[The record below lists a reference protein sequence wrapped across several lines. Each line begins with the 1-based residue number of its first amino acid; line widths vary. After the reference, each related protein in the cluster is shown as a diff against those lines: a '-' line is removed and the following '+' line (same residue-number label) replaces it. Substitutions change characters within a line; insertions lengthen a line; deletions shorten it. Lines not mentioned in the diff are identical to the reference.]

1 MDDLLCRLEMAH
13 QKAIGPMVK
22 PEKHRTIYSDA
33 LAELTQLRAQIGTE
47 IRTKGVVQQ
56 SHDWLYREKAR
67 LEATLRKIAN
77 PNTVTGM
84 NDQDRA
90 PKLQRIAQAAISA
103 GTEAPNTQ
111 D

>member
-1 MDDLLCRLEMAH
+1 MRTMHEKDRRIRSLEFELRNERRANEEMAR
-13 QKAIGPMVK
+13 KI
-22 PEKHRTIYSDA
+22 
-33 LAELTQLRAQIGTE
+33 TQLRAQIGTE

-67 LEATLRKIAN
+67 LESTLRKIAN
-77 PNTVTGM
+77 PNTVAGM

-90 PKLQRIAQAAISA
+90 PKLQRIAQAAISV